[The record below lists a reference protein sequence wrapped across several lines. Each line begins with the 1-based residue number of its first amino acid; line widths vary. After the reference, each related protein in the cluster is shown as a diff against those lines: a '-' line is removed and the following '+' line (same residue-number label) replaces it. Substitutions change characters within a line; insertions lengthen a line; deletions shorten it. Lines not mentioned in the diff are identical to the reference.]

1 MALLKSLEAVP
12 LGLAYGGLE
21 RMIYKIP
28 FCRRRERKREKKT
41 DRESK
46 TEDIETPRHSKRG
59 PVGQK
64 HHEISFFNVTEVSEG
79 NRAADPIGA

>member
-1 MALLKSLEAVP
+1 MGPWRPGLRRFGEIDLQNALLHHCHSEI
-12 LGLAYGGLE
+12 E
-21 RMIYKIP
+21 R
-28 FCRRRERKREKKT
+28 EREKKRQT